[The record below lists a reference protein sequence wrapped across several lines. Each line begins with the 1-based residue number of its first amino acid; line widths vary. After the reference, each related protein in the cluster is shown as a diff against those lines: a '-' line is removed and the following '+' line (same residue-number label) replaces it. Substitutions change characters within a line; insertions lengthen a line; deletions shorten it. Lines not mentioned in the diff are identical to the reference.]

1 MLEKM
6 RRDTYESAQ
15 DKENLGNG
23 WHETVYGGG
32 KSSAS
37 SRRGSFGDM
46 RKPLGESNSTRGSL
60 GSLSLV
66 RAQSAQSLKSSA
78 QSIKSFETDSSNVQK
93 IILTL
98 IY

>member
-93 IILTL
+93 LTL
-98 IY
+98 I